1 MVNCPHIA
9 LSTAQIKLQLANE
22 EAARDGLTAE
32 AAHTPSTFLLM
43 ALEVEDLQ
51 YVIIGSPSLGM

>member
-51 YVIIGSPSLGM
+51 